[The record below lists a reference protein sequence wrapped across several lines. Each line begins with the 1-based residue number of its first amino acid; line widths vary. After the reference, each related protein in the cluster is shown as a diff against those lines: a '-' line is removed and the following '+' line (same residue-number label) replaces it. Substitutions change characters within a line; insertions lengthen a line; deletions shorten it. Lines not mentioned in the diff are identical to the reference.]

1 MPVYQFSLVAKV
13 NICMDGETPEMA
25 AANLESLMEDAYM
38 SIPCEGF
45 EIKFGKYPASVWVQ
59 NDPPKLEQQ
68 MPEGYDPQNPPRMT
82 MKKWMDICFSGCG
95 DDDDDDDEP
104 QMDAMQ
110 NEGGAVGKDLPLTDK
125 DTLLK
130 KAGGQTDVNS

>member
-45 EIKFGKYPASVWVQ
+45 EIKFGKYPAKVWVQ
-59 NDPPKLEQQ
+59 NDPPKLEGQ
-68 MPEGYDPQNPPRMT
+68 MPEGYDPTNPPRMT
-82 MKKWMDICFSGCG
+82 MKKWMEMCM
-95 DDDDDDDEP
+95 EP
-104 QMDAMQ
+104 IELTEEEAEQL
-110 NEGGAVGKDLPLTDK
+110 ETKKGGAEGKDLPLADK
-125 DTLLK
+125 DALLK
-130 KAGGQTDVNS
+130 KAGGHTDVNS